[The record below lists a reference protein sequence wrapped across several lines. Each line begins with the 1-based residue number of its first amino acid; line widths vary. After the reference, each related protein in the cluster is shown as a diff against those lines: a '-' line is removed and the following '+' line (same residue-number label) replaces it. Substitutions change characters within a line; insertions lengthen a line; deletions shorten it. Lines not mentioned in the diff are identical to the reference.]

1 MAEDAEPRS
10 LDAMEAPEDT
20 HTHLTN
26 TPIHIHPSPIHKSL
40 SPIHSS
46 HAGRWRRTRSCAT
59 WTFLQHFYSISTAV
73 TSLQLLI
80 LQLLISCAQVA
91 EDVELRN
98 LEAMEA
104 LEDLDDVDA
113 VFTNM
118 A

>member
-1 MAEDAEPRS
+1 MAEDAELRN
-10 LDAMEAPEDT
+10 LD
-20 HTHLTN
+20 
-26 TPIHIHPSPIHKSL
+26 
-40 SPIHSS
+40 
-46 HAGRWRRTRSCAT
+46 
-59 WTFLQHFYSISTAV
+59 ISTAFYSCSFSTAV
-73 TSLQLLI
+73 AF
-80 LQLLISCAQVA
+80 LQLLISCGQVA